1 VKNILELVKIGD
13 GKLVYT
19 TRVGWL
25 RLFYTNQEGENTEFI
40 LEIIQYIPGFWNN
53 LFSLT
58 AAMSKSCSINNKDQ
72 MFVVAENGLQ
82 PYSKVSFSYMFIYKI
97 PNSYL

>member
-1 VKNILELVKIGD
+1 MDCKLVGCISLNSKKGLCDVKNILELVKIGD

-40 LEIIQYIPGFWNN
+40 
-53 LFSLT
+53 
-58 AAMSKSCSINNKDQ
+58 
-72 MFVVAENGLQ
+72 
-82 PYSKVSFSYMFIYKI
+82 
-97 PNSYL
+97 